1 MERSTLSTIGSFF
14 TAALFASALLLS
26 GCSDSLTGAQSTQE
40 TIQTSTQ
47 DGGGDTNPQAGHNT
61 SNED

>member
-26 GCSDSLTGAQSTQE
+26 GCSDSLTGAQPAQE
-40 TIQTSTQ
+40 TVEVSTQ

-61 SNED
+61 SDQD

>member
-26 GCSDSLTGAQSTQE
+26 GCSDSLTGAHPTQE
-40 TIQTSTQ
+40 TVQANTQ
-47 DGGGDTNPQAGHNT
+47 DDGADTTPSAGHNT
-61 SNED
+61 SPED